1 METQHS
7 KGIGTGFVVG
17 GMLSMLVTTAFQAVY
32 PTFSTRTDAISFLGG
47 VGEPTAIFWNTA
59 IVISGLLWIL
69 STYRLF
75 KGSGKT
81 VSSIIFYLAG
91 IGFILVGLS
100 PWDKYPLTHS
110 IGAHLVAFFGAI
122 SSLLAW
128 RFTKGSFSKFSLAAG
143 IISFI
148 ALFGGYLGLGIL
160 FGSGGDERLIFYPIM
175 LWEIGLGG
183 YLLGLEGN
191 S

>member
-1 METQHS
+1 MKLRHPGS
-7 KGIGTGFVVG
+7 IGTGFLVG
-17 GMLSMLVTTAFQAVY
+17 GILSMLATTAFQAVY
-32 PTFSTRTDAISFLGG
+32 PAFSTRFDAISFLGG

-59 IVISGLLWIL
+59 IVVSGLLWML

-75 KGSGKT
+75 RGTGKT
-81 VSSIIFYLAG
+81 FSSIVFYLAG
-91 IGFILVGLS
+91 IGFILVGMS

-110 IGAHLVAFFGAI
+110 IGAHLIAIFGAI

-128 RFTKGSFSKFSLAAG
+128 RFTRGGFSKLSLVAG
-143 IISFI
+143 IISFM

-175 LWEIGLGG
+175 LWEIGFGS
-183 YLLGLEGN
+183 YLLGIGSEE
-191 S
+191 